1 MVEQVER
8 SHSAY
13 RTSQWVV
20 IGVAVGSVGLALIL
34 GYALSWSLTEPVT
47 RMDAQFQQITQ
58 GDFSQ
63 RVAVPNRDEFG
74 TLATNLNRMTAE
86 LGQLYQQLEAAS
98 HHKSQFLASMSH
110 ELRTPLNA
118 ILGYT
123 ELILDDIYGA
133 VPEPIRDVL
142 ARVQQSGQH
151 LLGLINAVLDL
162 SRIEAGRLTL
172 ALTDYAMQDVAQ
184 SVVMAVEA
192 LAAEKHLAL
201 TASVPPDLPPGK
213 GDAQRLR
220 QVLLNLVG
228 NALKFT
234 EVGEVRIQVTA
245 ADEMFTVTVAD
256 TGPGIAEAEQQK
268 IFEEFQQAENAT
280 TRTQGGTGLGLAIAK
295 KIVELHGGRIGVE
308 SHLGKGSTFWFTV
321 PICVERQREGI

>member
-1 MVEQVER
+1 MGRQ
-8 SHSAY
+8 SP
-13 RTSQWVV
+13 Q
-20 IGVAVGSVGLALIL
+20 
-34 GYALSWSLTEPVT
+34 
-47 RMDAQFQQITQ
+47 
-58 GDFSQ
+58 
-63 RVAVPNRDEFG
+63 VAVP
-74 TLATNLNRMTAE
+74 
-86 LGQLYQQLEAAS
+86 GQYEPRAAY
-98 HHKSQFLASMSH
+98 
-110 ELRTPLNA
+110 PLNA

-142 ARVQQSGQH
+142 ARVQQSGQ

-172 ALTDYAMQDVAQ
+172 SLADYAMQDVAQ
-184 SVVMAVEA
+184 TVVTAVEA

-201 TASVPPDLPPGK
+201 TLSVSPDLPPGE
-213 GDAQRLR
+213 GGAQRLR

-234 EVGEVRIQVTA
+234 KVGEVHIQVMA

-268 IFEEFQQAENAT
+268 IFEEFQQADGST
-280 TRTQGGTGLGLAIAK
+280 TRTRAARASGWLLPRRSLSYMGGGLG
-295 KIVELHGGRIGVE
+295 
-308 SHLGKGSTFWFTV
+308 
-321 PICVERQREGI
+321 